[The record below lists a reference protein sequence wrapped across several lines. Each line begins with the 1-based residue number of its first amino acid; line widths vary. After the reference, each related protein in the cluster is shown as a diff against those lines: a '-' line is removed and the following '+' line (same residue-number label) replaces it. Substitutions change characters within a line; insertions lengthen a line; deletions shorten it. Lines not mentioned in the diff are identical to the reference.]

1 MRSAIGQCARS
12 SRHRIAPVVVIAA
25 VSAVLTAC
33 VERMFFYPDAV
44 QYARAADFGLASED
58 VYFASADGSRLHGWF
73 IAAVG
78 VPRGTVLHLHGNAA
92 NISNHL
98 PLVAWLP
105 RAGYNVFLFDY
116 RGFGKSAGTPTLDG
130 VVEDGRAALA
140 YLRTR
145 RDVDANRLA
154 VYGHSLGGATA
165 LRLLAQDHAGVRIA
179 IIESAFASYRDIAGD
194 ALRSSLLLTL
204 LRPLAL
210 TLPASDLDPI
220 TALPRID
227 IPLVFVHGDA
237 DRVVPFAHG
246 ERLFA
251 AAGEP
256 KQWLAVAGADHM
268 EAGQRPDVQARLRAA
283 LDGQLP

>member
-1 MRSAIGQCARS
+1 
-12 SRHRIAPVVVIAA
+12 
-25 VSAVLTAC
+25 
-33 VERMFFYPDAV
+33 MFFFPDAV
-44 QYARAADFGLASED
+44 QYTRAADFGLASED

-73 IAAVG
+73 IAAAG
-78 VPRGTVLHLHGNAA
+78 APRGTVLHLHGNAA

-105 RAGYNVFLFDY
+105 RAHYNVLLFDY
-116 RGFGKSAGTPTLDG
+116 RGFGKSAGAPTLDG

-165 LRLLAQDHAGVRIA
+165 LRMLAVDRAGVRIA
-179 IIESAFASYRDIAGD
+179 IIESAFASYRDIASD
-194 ALRSSLLLTL
+194 ATRGNLVFML
-204 LRPLAL
+204 LRPFVI
-210 TLPASDLDPI
+210 TLPAREQDPI
-220 TALPRID
+220 TSLARID

-237 DRVVPFAHG
+237 DRVVPLAHG

-251 AAGEP
+251 AAREP

-268 EAGQRPDVQARLRAA
+268 EAGQRQEVQTKLRAA
-283 LDGQLP
+283 LDGRLP